1 MRTKLGIVSMGC
13 IAFLSVACGDK
24 GDESPAPSHT
34 TGTAGTSTVSGA
46 GGESTGGGGSSSG
59 AAGIAIGSGGASA
72 GSAGSGGSGGAGG
85 GASMITKTYSFDT
98 DTEGWKVQYTGAT
111 TGTPVDKSM
120 VMVSHDA
127 TDGDPMPPTGSLE
140 ISIPF
145 SAAGQNVDVATN
157 PTGVD
162 LKGKVVNAR
171 IKIVSGFEGA
181 MDIMNAPPIARLYA
195 KSGAAYI
202 YANSAYNNLTS
213 VGTWINIT
221 WNVSKPDFVA
231 MSDAGTWDPSDVRE
245 IGVQL
250 ETSGT
255 TTTAAPAVVRIDT
268 VTY

>member
-1 MRTKLGIVSMGC
+1 MRTKLWTVSLSC

-24 GDESPAPSHT
+24 GDESPPPEHT
-34 TGTAGTSTVSGA
+34 TGAAGANVGSGAGGDSTGSGGSTTGAAGTSSGTAGT
-46 GGESTGGGGSSSG
+46 TG
-59 AAGIAIGSGGASA
+59 
-72 GSAGSGGSGGAGG
+72 GSGGSGGAGG
-85 GASMITKTYSFDT
+85 GASAMITKSYSFDT

-111 TGTPVDKSM
+111 TGMPVDKAM
-120 VMVSHDA
+120 VKVSHDA

-145 SAAGQNVDVATN
+145 SAAGQNVDIATN

-162 LKGKVVNAR
+162 LKGKTINAR
-171 IKIVSGFEGA
+171 IKIVSGFEGD
-181 MDIMNAPPIARLYA
+181 MDIMNSPPIARLYA
-195 KSGAAYI
+195 KSGTAYI

-213 VGTWINIT
+213 SGTWINIT
-221 WNVSKPDFVA
+221 WDVSKTDYVA
-231 MSDAGTWDPSDVRE
+231 TSDAGAWDPSDIRE

>member
-1 MRTKLGIVSMGC
+1 MKTKLWTVGLGF
-13 IAFLSVACGDK
+13 IALVSVACGDK
-24 GDESPAPSHT
+24 GDESPPPKST
-34 TGTAGTSTVSGA
+34 TGAGGTGVGSGA
-46 GGESTGGGGSSSG
+46 GGDSTGSGGISSG
-59 AAGIAIGSGGASA
+59 AAGTSSGTAGA
-72 GSAGSGGSGGAGG
+72 SGGSGGTGGAGG
-85 GASMITKTYSFDT
+85 SGPMITKTYSFDT
-98 DTEGWKVQYTGAT
+98 DVEGWKVQYTGAT
-111 TGTPVDKSM
+111 TGMPVDKAM
-120 VMVSHDA
+120 VKVSHDA
-127 TDGDPMPPTGSLE
+127 TDGDPMPPAGSLE
-140 ISIPF
+140 ISVPF

-162 LKGKVVNAR
+162 LKGKTINAR
-171 IKIVSGFEGA
+171 IKIVSGFEGE
-181 MDIMNAPPIARLYA
+181 MDIMNSPPIARLYA

-221 WNVSKPDFVA
+221 WDVSKTDYVA
-231 MSDAGTWDPSDVRE
+231 TSDAGAWDPSDIRE